1 MSNSVEMRD
10 PAWEARRRTALNT
23 VRALVEFWG
32 ITPEQIERAPD
43 PKPAPRVSVPRYRH
57 PVHGDTWDGQG
68 SQPQWL
74 KDALIREGYTV
85 EELRA
90 ATQAADNSAEH

>member
-10 PAWEARRRTALNT
+10 PVWEARRRAALNAART
-23 VRALVEFWG
+23 LVEFWG
-32 ITPEQIERAPD
+32 ITPEQIARAPA
-43 PKPAPRVSVPRYRH
+43 PKIEQQEHAPRYRH
-57 PVHGDTWDGQG
+57 PVHGHTWDGEG

-85 EELRA
+85 EELRVA
-90 ATQAADNSAEH
+90 PQGANADH